1 MANLNEIKDKLNEKV
16 KYSASDPSNFEVKW
30 SFIAS
35 RIQLW
40 SLIVLL
46 VLITGVL
53 SAFFVLKGPL
63 SFYFSKND
71 VSIERKKVEEQH
83 RQILDLRKRID
94 AQEQYITSARMIL
107 SGEVIED
114 SLSTVVPEAAQVD
127 PRELQSDLSTNEA
140 ELAEKVKDDLRTGS
154 LKKKKEFV
162 SYFSAPVKG
171 VVSQSFDRKN
181 HAAIDIV
188 TVKNSSIL
196 ACQAGTVV
204 YSGYTQKDGF
214 TLIIAHPNSYMS
226 VYKHARNVFKKSGDR
241 VQMNDP
247 IGIVGTTGENSTG
260 PHLHFELWYE
270 QQPVDPQKY
279 VQIER

>member
-1 MANLNEIKDKLNEKV
+1 MANLKEIKEKLNEKV

-53 SAFFVLKGPL
+53 SALFVLKGPL

-71 VSIERKKVEEQH
+71 VTIERKKVEKQH
-83 RQILDLRKRID
+83 RQILDLQEKIE
-94 AQEQYITSARMIL
+94 AQEQYIISTRMIL

-114 SLSTVVPEAAQVD
+114 SLSNEVPEAAQVD
-127 PRELQSDLSTNEA
+127 PRNIESELSANEA

-154 LKKKKEFV
+154 AKKKQGFV

-171 VVSQSFDRKN
+171 VVSQPFDRKE
-181 HAAIDIV
+181 HAAIDVV
-188 TVKNSSIL
+188 TLKNTSIL
-196 ACQAGTVV
+196 SCQAGTIV

-214 TLIIAHPNSYMS
+214 TVIIAHPNGYMS
-226 VYKHARNVFKKSGDR
+226 VYKHARNVFKRSGDR

-260 PHLHFELWYE
+260 PHLHFELWHN
-270 QQPVDPQKY
+270 QQPVDPQQY

>member
-1 MANLNEIKDKLNEKV
+1 MANFNEVKQKLNEKV

-30 SFIAS
+30 SFISS
-35 RIQLW
+35 RIQVW
-40 SLIVLL
+40 SLIVLM
-46 VLITGVL
+46 VLITSVL
-53 SAFFVLKGPL
+53 SALFVLKGPL

-71 VSIERKKVEEQH
+71 VTIERKKVEEQH
-83 RQILDLRKRID
+83 RQILDLQKRIE

-114 SLSTVVPEAAQVD
+114 SLSNEVPEAAQVD
-127 PRELQSDLSTNEA
+127 PRDIESDLSANET

-154 LKKKKEFV
+154 AKKKQGFV

-171 VVSQSFDRKN
+171 VVSQPFDRKE
-181 HAAIDIV
+181 HAAIDVV
-188 TVKNSSIL
+188 TLKNTSIL

-214 TLIIAHPNSYMS
+214 TTIIAHPNGYMS
-226 VYKHARNVFKKSGDR
+226 VYKHARNVFKRSGDR

-247 IGIVGTTGENSTG
+247 IGIVGTTGENSSG
-260 PHLHFELWYE
+260 PHLHFELWHN
-270 QQPVDPQKY
+270 QQPVDPQQY
-279 VQIER
+279 VQIDR